1 MKTTHEIV
9 LTDEYIAEA
18 QRIAIAQNTALRLMY
33 QTWWFLWI
41 PRFIML
47 GAAIVFWLLIKSY
60 LFALFFA
67 LMVGLSFLGQLL
79 LRRNLTK
86 ARRQFR
92 AKGTTTTVSMDAN
105 GIDTLGAFGHSHLK
119 WVAVLKPAI
128 YSNGVLIKLSRL
140 SMLWLPDQYLLE
152 GTPADV
158 RQLLADNVKD
168 PIPES

>member
-1 MKTTHEIV
+1 
-9 LTDEYIAEA
+9 
-18 QRIAIAQNTALRLMY
+18 LRLMY

-41 PRFIML
+41 PRIILL

-60 LFALFFA
+60 FVAVFFA
-67 LMVGLSFLGQLL
+67 LMVGLSFLGQFL
-79 LRRNLTK
+79 LRRSLTK

-92 AKGTTTTVSMDAN
+92 AKGTTTTVSMDTS
-105 GIDTLGAFGHSHLK
+105 GINTLGAFGNSHLK
-119 WVAVLKPAI
+119 WEAVLKPAI

-168 PIPES
+168 PVPES